1 MKTMRKAYYIFFSAL
16 LSSGFWSCSEDE
28 MDRIN
33 QNINDPTF
41 IETRLIITDAITS
54 TAFSVIGSDLAFYA
68 SIYMEHNVGVFG
80 QFYNAE
86 IRSAEPTSATTYNNS
101 WVTLYN
107 NLYNLKVIREKCSPG
122 GSEAGNFH
130 TLGIAQVITVVN
142 LAILTDLM
150 GDVPWSEALRPGN
163 IFTPVIDT
171 QQDIY
176 TEVMA
181 LLDSAIVN
189 LSRTTTFPS
198 LGVQDLVYG
207 SSSTAT
213 SITRWRKLA
222 YGLKARYT
230 MRLSSRTPNYNNVIT
245 FANQSFLSPAEQAVY
260 NYNGATTASPFYRIF
275 TDRNYYGASE
285 SLHNKLLARNDPR
298 DTVFWKPHPAAASQ
312 SALVFAPNGSPTQVQ
327 GVYSVSALSNVTAPT
342 YFLSYHEIEFL
353 RAEAFARLN
362 QLPAAEQALR
372 NAISAAFRK
381 PNVGL
386 TAANAT
392 DYFEDQVQT
401 RFNTNPVAEIMNQK
415 YIAFF
420 EEEAIETYCDYRRLR
435 AMGNDVITLANPR
448 NASQFPL
455 RFTYGSADVTT
466 NFNVR
471 EAYGDG
477 SYVYTEDVW
486 WAGGD
491 R

>member
-1 MKTMRKAYYIFFSAL
+1 MKTMKKAYYLIFSAV
-16 LSSGFWSCSEDE
+16 LSSALWSCSEDV
-28 MDRIN
+28 MDRVN
-33 QNINDPTF
+33 QNVNDPTD
-41 IETRLIITDAITS
+41 IETRLIITDAMTS
-54 TAFSVIGSDLAFYA
+54 TAFSVLGSDLAFYS

-101 WVTLYN
+101 WGTLYN
-107 NLYNLKVIREKCSPG
+107 NLYNLKVIIEKCSPG

-130 TLGIAQVITVVN
+130 TLGISQVLTALN

-150 GDVPWSEALRPGN
+150 GDVPWSEALQPGI
-163 IFTPVIDT
+163 IFTPVIDH

-176 TEVMA
+176 TEVMS

-189 LSRTTTFPS
+189 LSRATTFPS
-198 LGVQDLVYG
+198 PGAQDLVYG
-207 SSSTAT
+207 SSSAAT

-222 YGLKARYT
+222 FGLKARYT
-230 MRLSSRTPNYNNVIT
+230 MRLSARTPNYNNVIT
-245 FANQSFLSPAEQAVY
+245 FANQSFVSPAEQAVY
-260 NYNGATTASPFYRIF
+260 NYNGATAVNPFYRIF
-275 TDRNYYGASE
+275 TDRNYYGASQ
-285 SLHNKLLARNDPR
+285 SLHNKLLSRNDPR
-298 DTVFWKPHPAAASQ
+298 DTIFWKPHPAATSQ
-312 SALVFAPNGSPTQVQ
+312 SALVFAPNGTPTQVQ
-327 GVYSVSALSNVTAPT
+327 GAYSVSAISSPTAPT
-342 YFLSYHEIEFL
+342 YLLSYYEIEFL
-353 RAEAFARLN
+353 KAEAFARLN
-362 QLPAAEQALR
+362 QLPAAELALR

-381 PNVGL
+381 GNIGL
-386 TAANAT
+386 TAANAN
-392 DYFEDQVQT
+392 DYFEAEVLT

-420 EEEAIETYCDYRRLR
+420 EEEAIEAYCDYRRLK
-435 AMGNDVITLANPR
+435 AMDNDVISLTNPK
-448 NASQFPL
+448 NTSQFPL
-455 RFTYGSADVTT
+455 RFTYGSDDVTT

-477 SYVYTEDVW
+477 TYVYTEDVW